1 MVRHLLL
8 RLDAVTGLLQKVC
21 HFPFLMKIYHMGGIK
36 LCLHLTKENVLWLS
50 FAIFNEFEF
59 PPCYVRLLEQ
69 HRKHSLMIAF
79 ALLIT
84 VRWKLCCKRV
94 IMIMCAKIKKEKEKH
109 LQRNSLRVKFFLG
122 LRGSRITEV
131 FILFLHMPLEKL
143 QFFSTNPNL
152 DPDITGQGSHFNSF
166 TATADKLTAAE
177 QTN

>member
-21 HFPFLMKIYHMGGIK
+21 HFPFLMKIYRMGGIK
-36 LCLHLTKENVLWLS
+36 LCLHLTKENVLWSS
-50 FAIFNEFEF
+50 FAIFNELEF
-59 PPCYVRLLEQ
+59 PPCFVRLLEQ

-84 VRWKLCCKRV
+84 VRWKLRCKSV
-94 IMIMCAKIKKEKEKH
+94 IMIMCAKINQEKEKH
-109 LQRNSLRVKFFLG
+109 LQHNSLKFKFFLG

-131 FILFLHMPLEKL
+131 FILFLHIPLKKL

-152 DPDITGQGSHFNSF
+152 DSQLFYCNG
-166 TATADKLTAAE
+166 
-177 QTN
+177 